1 MPQQPQGEFR
11 KLVIVGASPTRG
23 SIFDGDHDVTAAS
36 RPVKAFVPV
45 RIRLV
50 TPISLGRKSQVIA
63 RKGVV
68 AHRERAAERE
78 FGDCGFDSR
87 LRKPRSAAALV
98 HRVFLTGRRGW
109 IIGKSGRKTA
119 SGFKS
124 RTTGQPVDVPFSPF
138 VRHIILRRHFRRV
151 AGLGYR
157 LRSAWSPVR
166 VRPSAPDAEV
176 AHW

>member
-1 MPQQPQGEFR
+1 M
-11 KLVIVGASPTRG
+11 
-23 SIFDGDHDVTAAS
+23 
-36 RPVKAFVPV
+36 PV

-50 TPISLGRKSQVIA
+50 TPISMGRKSQVIA
-63 RKGVV
+63 QKGVV

-124 RTTGQPVDVPFSPF
+124 RTTGRPVDVPFSPL
-138 VRHIILRRHFRRV
+138 VRHFSFVSVFDGSQDWVIAYEARGRRFESGLR
-151 AGLGYR
+151 LQM
-157 LRSAWSPVR
+157 P
-166 VRPSAPDAEV
+166 E
-176 AHW
+176 